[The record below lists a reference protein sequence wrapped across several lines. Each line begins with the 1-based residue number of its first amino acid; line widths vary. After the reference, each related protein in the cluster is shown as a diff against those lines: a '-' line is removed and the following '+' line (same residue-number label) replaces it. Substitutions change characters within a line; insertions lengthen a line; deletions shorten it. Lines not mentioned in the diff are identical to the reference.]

1 MTALHDDMTHE
12 VVLVGI
18 GVSPGIAE
26 GPVCLST
33 NVFDVPGEERVEEE
47 ELAGQLERFHAAL
60 AETKQQLGALRD
72 RVAREAGTDD
82 AFIFD
87 AHQLMLEDRSLIE
100 EVERLMRKVPQKAEG
115 AFYKVMSRYMDG
127 MRRMDDEYLRERV
140 ADIDDVARRVVRVLR
155 GHADAAAHDQPHI
168 LLALD
173 ISPSD
178 TAVMDRTRVLG
189 FASES
194 GSHTSHS
201 TIMARS
207 MAIPAVVGLPDITA
221 RFHQGQP
228 ALLDGYRGLLIVNPT
243 EETLENYRV
252 VKRRKAALD
261 RHLHEMIDLP
271 AVTPDGQSLVLSA
284 NIEFANE
291 VDGICGHGAQGV
303 GLYRTEFFYIG
314 RHDLPTE
321 DEQAANYARVAAGCG
336 PEGVIIRTL
345 DIGGDKLHHLH
356 HGLEESN
363 PFLGWRGIRVSL
375 SRHELF
381 KTQLRAILR
390 AGATGKVR
398 LLFPMISCL
407 EEITAARALVAE
419 CKDELR
425 SEGRAFDENI
435 EIGAMIEIPSA
446 ALIADVLAPEVDFFS
461 IGTNDLIQYTIAVD
475 RGNELVASLYQP
487 FHPGI
492 IRLMRMVADAS
503 ERAGIWTGVCGEM
516 AGEILTTPLMVGL
529 GFRELSMS
537 AVQLP
542 QVKFAVRRL
551 PAGQCRELVEQALRS
566 RDAAHVMA
574 LCRDMAVQY
583 YPELV
588 AG

>member
-1 MTALHDDMTHE
+1 MSIPAPDPHHE

-18 GVSPGIAE
+18 GVSPGIAR
-26 GPVCLST
+26 GPVCLAT
-33 NVFDVPGEERVEEE
+33 DVFDVPECDPVAPDDVDREI
-47 ELAGQLERFHAAL
+47 ARFHESL
-60 AETKQQLGALRD
+60 KETKRQLGELRD

-87 AHQLMLEDRSLIE
+87 AHQLMLEDRSLID
-100 EVERLMRKVPQKAEG
+100 EVERLLHRVPQKAEG

-140 ADIDDVARRVVRVLR
+140 ADIEDVARRVVRVLR

-168 LLALD
+168 LLARD

-221 RFHQGQP
+221 RFHNGQD

-243 EETLENYRV
+243 EETLRNYEAVR
-252 VKRRKAALD
+252 RRKDALD
-261 RHLHEMIDLP
+261 RHLHEMVDLP

-284 NIEFANE
+284 NIEFEHE
-291 VDGICGHGAQGV
+291 VPGIARHGAQGV

-314 RHDLPTE
+314 RSDLPDE
-321 DEQAANYARVAAGCG
+321 AEQAANYGRVAAGCG

-345 DIGGDKLHHLH
+345 DVGGDKLHHLH
-356 HGLEESN
+356 NGLEESN

-375 SRHELF
+375 SRHALF

-390 AGATGKVR
+390 AGTAGKVR
-398 LLFPMISCL
+398 VLFPMISCL
-407 EEITAARALVAE
+407 EEIRAARRLLEE
-419 CKDELR
+419 CMDELR
-425 SEGRAFDENI
+425 REGLAFDPAI
-435 EIGAMIEIPSA
+435 EVGAMIEIPSA

-487 FHPGI
+487 FHPAI
-492 IRLMRMVADAS
+492 VRLMQMVADAAD
-503 ERAGIWTGVCGEM
+503 RAGIWTGVCGEM
-516 AGEILTTPLMVGL
+516 AGEVLTTPLMVGL
-529 GFRELSMS
+529 GFRELSMA

-542 QVKFAVRRL
+542 HVKYAVRKL
-551 PAGQCRELVEQALRS
+551 PAADCRRLVAEAIRS
-566 RDAAHVMA
+566 RDAAHVME
-574 LCRDMAVQY
+574 LCRSMAIEY
-583 YPELV
+583 YPELI
-588 AG
+588 A